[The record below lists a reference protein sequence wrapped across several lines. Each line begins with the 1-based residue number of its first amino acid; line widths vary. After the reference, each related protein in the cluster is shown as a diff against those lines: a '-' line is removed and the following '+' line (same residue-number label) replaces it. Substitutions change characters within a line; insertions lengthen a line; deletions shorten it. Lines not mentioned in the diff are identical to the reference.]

1 MKTVFMGTPDF
12 AVPPLH
18 ALIEAGYEVAAVV
31 TQPDKPKGRGKTLLP
46 TPVKEEA
53 LMHEIPVYQPQRVRK
68 NPEFLE
74 TLKEIDPDII
84 IVAAFGQIIPKEIL
98 ELPKFGCINIHASL
112 LPKYRGAGPIQWAI
126 INGEKVTGVTTM
138 KMDSGLDTGDML
150 EKVEITLDKKETG
163 GSLFDKLSAKGAAL
177 CVHTLAELEK
187 GTITPQKQGESTTE
201 YAKMLNKKS
210 GEIDWTKTAVE
221 IERLIRGLNPW
232 PSAYTQWEGKT
243 MKIWEAEVEDVVETI
258 DTHESGTITEVT
270 KHGFKVQTGEG
281 RLAIKSLQIPGK
293 KRMEADAFLRGY
305 HIETGEKLG

>member
-1 MKTVFMGTPDF
+1 M
-12 AVPPLH
+12 
-18 ALIEAGYEVAAVV
+18 
-31 TQPDKPKGRGKTLLP
+31 
-46 TPVKEEA
+46 
-53 LMHEIPVYQPQRVRK
+53 
-68 NPEFLE
+68 
-74 TLKEIDPDII
+74 
-84 IVAAFGQIIPKEIL
+84 
-98 ELPKFGCINIHASL
+98 
-112 LPKYRGAGPIQWAI
+112 
-126 INGEKVTGVTTM
+126 EKKVSGVTTM
-138 KMDSGLDTGDML
+138 QMDEGLDTGDML

-163 GSLFDKLSAKGAAL
+163 GSLFDKLSAKGATL

-258 DTHESGTITEVT
+258 DTHEPGTITEVT

>member
-1 MKTVFMGTPDF
+1 MTP
-12 AVPPLH
+12 
-18 ALIEAGYEVAAVV
+18 Y
-31 TQPDKPKGRGKTLLP
+31 
-46 TPVKEEA
+46 
-53 LMHEIPVYQPQRVRK
+53 
-68 NPEFLE
+68 
-74 TLKEIDPDII
+74 
-84 IVAAFGQIIPKEIL
+84 
-98 ELPKFGCINIHASL
+98 GCINVHASL
-112 LPKYRGAGPIQWAI
+112 LPKYRGAAPIQWAV
-126 INGEKVTGVTTM
+126 INGEKVSGVTTM
-138 KMDSGLDTGDML
+138 QMDEGLDTGDML

-163 GSLFDKLSAKGAAL
+163 GSLFNKLSAKGAAL

-258 DTHESGTITEVT
+258 DTHEPGTITEVT
-270 KHGFKVQTGEG
+270 KHGFKVQTGKG

-305 HIETGEKLG
+305 HIFFDLTYLAQKNAKRFSRPFAHLSHRAPHDRTNSRHPLKNVAWKRKIFAKQVIENAGT